1 MKPQEIAGLIEK
13 IELSGTNR
21 TKMLESL
28 GIPESTYYHWR
39 DVFWR
44 KGINGLI
51 KMSTRPGRIWNK
63 IMPDEVAVILQEA
76 KLHPE
81 LTPRLIAV
89 KITDNKGFYV
99 GEKTVYRLLKKFNL
113 VTPRPLEEM
122 PAKKEYRV
130 KTTRVDQMWQCD
142 GTNMFVSGWGFYKY
156 IPVLDDY
163 SRYALTDELKLDE
176 TGYSISDAM
185 EAAMAE
191 AKRLGHTLDPKPLLL
206 SDNGSAFIGEVLAN
220 YLGAHGISH
229 IFGRPFHP
237 QTQGKVERFNRTT
250 KSKTVNLIVYCS
262 PDELQ
267 AALSEAIRVYNNTP
281 HTSLHNV
288 SPADVYAGRM
298 QEILKRRENL
308 KKLTL
313 ERRKAYNLRG
323 KEVSGND

>member
-1 MKPQEIAGLIEK
+1 MKPHEIAELIEK

-21 TKMLESL
+21 KKMLKCIK
-28 GIPESTYYHWR
+28 IPVSTYYHWR
-39 DVFWR
+39 GIYWEN
-44 KGINGLI
+44 GINGLI
-51 KMSTRPGRIWNK
+51 KMSTSPGRVWNK
-63 IMPDEVAVILQEA
+63 ILPDEEDVILQEA

-99 GEKTVYRLLKKFNL
+99 GEKTVYRLLKKYNL
-113 VTPRPLEEM
+113 VSPRPLEEM

-156 IPVLDDY
+156 IPVLDDF
-163 SRYALTDELKLDE
+163 SRYALTDELRLDE
-176 TGYSISDAM
+176 TGYSISDAVE
-185 EAAMAE
+185 EAIEE

-206 SDNGSAFIGEVLAN
+206 SDNGSAFVGEVLAA
-220 YLGAHGISH
+220 YLRVHGISH

-250 KSKTVNLIVYCS
+250 KSKTVDLIVYCS

-267 AALSEAIRVYNNTP
+267 AGLREAIKVYNNTP
-281 HTSLHNV
+281 HTALHNV

-298 QEILKRRENL
+298 QEILERREKL

-313 ERRKAYNLRG
+313 ERRKAYNLAG
-323 KEVSGND
+323 KEVS

>member
-142 GTNMFVSGWGFYKY
+142 GTNMFVSGCGLLQ
-156 IPVLDDY
+156 VY
-163 SRYALTDELKLDE
+163 S
-176 TGYSISDAM
+176 
-185 EAAMAE
+185 
-191 AKRLGHTLDPKPLLL
+191 
-206 SDNGSAFIGEVLAN
+206 
-220 YLGAHGISH
+220 GAG
-229 IFGRPFHP
+229 
-237 QTQGKVERFNRTT
+237 
-250 KSKTVNLIVYCS
+250 
-262 PDELQ
+262 
-267 AALSEAIRVYNNTP
+267 
-281 HTSLHNV
+281 
-288 SPADVYAGRM
+288 
-298 QEILKRRENL
+298 
-308 KKLTL
+308 
-313 ERRKAYNLRG
+313 
-323 KEVSGND
+323 

>member
-1 MKPQEIAGLIEK
+1 MKPHEIAELIEK

-21 TKMLESL
+21 KKMLKCIK
-28 GIPESTYYHWR
+28 IPVSTYYHWR
-39 DVFWR
+39 EVFWG
-44 KGINGLI
+44 KGINVLM
-51 KMSTRPGRIWNK
+51 KMSTKPGRVWNK
-63 IMPDEVAVILQEA
+63 ILPDEEDVILQEA

-81 LTPRLIAV
+81 LTPRLISV
-89 KITDNKGFYV
+89 KITDTKGFYI
-99 GEKTVYRLLKKFNL
+99 GEKTVYRLLKKYNL
-113 VTPRPLEEM
+113 VSPRPLEEM

-156 IPVLDDY
+156 IPVLDDF
-163 SRYALTDELKLDE
+163 SRYALTDELRLDE

-185 EAAMAE
+185 EEAIEE
-191 AKRLGHTLDPKPLLL
+191 AKSLGHTLDPKPLLL
-206 SDNGSAFIGEVLAN
+206 SDNGSAFVGDVLSD
-220 YLGAHGISH
+220 YLRAHGITH

-250 KSKTVNLIVYCS
+250 KSKTVDLIVYCS

-267 AALSEAIRVYNNTP
+267 AALKEAIRVYNNTP

-313 ERRKAYNLRG
+313 ERRKAYNLGG